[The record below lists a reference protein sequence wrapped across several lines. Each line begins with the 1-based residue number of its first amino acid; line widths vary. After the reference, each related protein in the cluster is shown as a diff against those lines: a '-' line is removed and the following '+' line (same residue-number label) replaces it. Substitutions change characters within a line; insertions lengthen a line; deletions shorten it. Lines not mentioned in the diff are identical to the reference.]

1 MTAYYNSAALEGGMS
16 ISDAFSAINGGW
28 AFTPGKMWN
37 GYQLYTLS
45 NADRS
50 GVLQV
55 MQKVA
60 KKFAINNN
68 ARTILSE
75 LIQAIFTY
83 DTYLVQGKTSLA
95 HDLKYAIIAQ
105 NPAVYEKL
113 WTYLRNKLHKGTSKH
128 QETTKEQR
136 RARKAAAAKRLA
148 SLRGYL
154 ARPSTNW
161 VGSGPYSGV
170 WYNVIPRYKGL
181 ASPWGLQHGRQIYG
195 DVMTRRWRPAA
206 AAAAAAAA
214 PAAPVPVVSVVVPK
228 STGKKSVKAA
238 RHVLDMEAHQ
248 NKRAKNTQALR
259 DLKREAQNLLRRSEV
274 PMTEVV
280 TVAVPPPPPPPPPP
294 APDVAPWA
302 AAPAAPAAPAAAPL
316 FVAASADDDWGDA
329 VDEPADDL

>member
-16 ISDAFSAINGGW
+16 IADAFSAINGGW

-45 NADRS
+45 KADRS

-113 WTYLRNKLHKGTSKH
+113 WTYLRNKMHKGTSTHEK
-128 QETTKEQR
+128 TTKATR
-136 RARKAAAAKRLA
+136 LAHKVAAAKRLA

-170 WYNVIPRYKGL
+170 WYNVVPRYKGL

-195 DVMTRRWRPAA
+195 DVMSRRWRPAA
-206 AAAAAAAA
+206 AAAAAV
-214 PAAPVPVVSVVVPK
+214 PAAPVPVVPVVVPK
-228 STGKKSVKAA
+228 STGKKSRKTAQ
-238 RHVLDMEAHQ
+238 HVLDMEAHQ
-248 NKRAKNTQALR
+248 IKRAKNTQALR
-259 DLKREAQNLLRRSEV
+259 DLKREAQNMLRRAEM
-274 PMTEVV
+274 PMTDVV
-280 TVAVPPPPPPPPPP
+280 TVVTQPPPPPPPPPP

-302 AAPAAPAAPAAAPL
+302 AAPAAPAAPAPL
-316 FVAASADDDWGDA
+316 FVQAAADDDWGEA
-329 VDEPADDL
+329 VDEPVDDL